1 MTFMQMILAAMEP
14 KTSPPPPFLLY
25 ARLCDAVGDHYLWR
39 KAARVFYHADKQWG
53 LSALLREDPTEDAVR
68 SFCAEKL
75 APEEAEL
82 LTEAFF
88 PPEPPVPAPVPT
100 APPKKRTAPAKTPA
114 PQKAP
119 RKNPAP
125 PKAPR
130 KNPSPQKRAAPR
142 PAADPFAGL
151 DENVLLHYASSDPFA
166 GSDNTLHVDFDCPR
180 LANAY
185 LTFQQPLFEL
195 KAQGTPWKLCPHC
208 AKATPLRFSGKRGGP
223 YDVHL
228 KILSERDKKKARKN
242 RP

>member
-39 KAARVFYHADKQWG
+39 KAARLFYRADKQMG
-53 LSALLREDPTEDAVR
+53 LASLLREDPSEEAVR
-68 SFCAEKL
+68 NACHSAL
-75 APEEAEL
+75 DPEEATL
-82 LTEAFF
+82 LMEAFF
-88 PPEPPVPAPVPT
+88 PPEPPVPAK
-100 APPKKRTAPAKTPA
+100 PPQTPAPAK
-114 PQKAP
+114 AP
-119 RKNPAP
+119 RAQKSPVPKKTAPKNVAPKSPAQ
-125 PKAPR
+125 KKR
-130 KNPSPQKRAAPR
+130 GTTQPS
-142 PAADPFAGL
+142 ADPFAGL
-151 DENVLLHYASSDPFA
+151 DENVLLHYASSDPFT

-185 LTFQQPLFEL
+185 LTFQQPLFAL
-195 KAQGTPWKLCPHC
+195 KAQSTPWTLCPHC

-228 KILSERDKKKARKN
+228 KILSDRDKKKARKN

>member
-25 ARLCDAVGDHYLWR
+25 ARLCDAVGDNYLWR
-39 KAARVFYHADKQWG
+39 KAARVFYRADKQWG

-88 PPEPPVPAPVPT
+88 PPDPPVPAK
-100 APPKKRTAPAKTPA
+100 PPQTPTPA
-114 PQKAP
+114 KAP
-119 RKNPAP
+119 RAQKSPAP
-125 PKAPR
+125 KKAAPKNVA
-130 KNPSPQKRAAPR
+130 PQKRAAPR

-151 DENVLLHYASSDPFA
+151 DENVLLHYASSDPFT

-185 LTFQQPLFEL
+185 LTFQQPLFAL
-195 KAQGTPWKLCPHC
+195 KAQSTPWKLCPHC